1 MFRFADGGDA
11 FCCGGG
17 GGGGGGRAATT
28 MTRATF
34 LHDGLEN
41 FFNGI
46 ALGDGDDGD
55 AFGEEGVEDV
65 FEDGKGFFAT
75 IDSNVC

>member
-1 MFRFADGGDA
+1 
-11 FCCGGG
+11 
-17 GGGGGGRAATT
+17 

-34 LHDGLEN
+34 LHDGLED

-46 ALGDGDDGD
+46 ALGDGDDGG